1 MTNLWI
7 DLPKEKT
14 REILDRAVASGML
27 KREFV
32 EFILSEEGD
41 ITNADCSLD
50 EKRGFG
56 VSKSDA

>member
-14 REILDRAVASGML
+14 REILERAVQSGML

-32 EFILSEEGD
+32 EYILKEDNEEEE
-41 ITNADCSLD
+41 
-50 EKRGFG
+50 EKCT
-56 VSKSDA
+56 